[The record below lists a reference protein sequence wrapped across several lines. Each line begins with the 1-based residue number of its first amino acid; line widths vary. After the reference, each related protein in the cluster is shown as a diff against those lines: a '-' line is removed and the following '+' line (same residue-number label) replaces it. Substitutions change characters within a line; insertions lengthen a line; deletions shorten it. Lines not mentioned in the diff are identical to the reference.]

1 MNKLVPIERIE
12 NRIYLIRGQKVMVD
26 RDLAELYGVP
36 TKRLNEAVKRN
47 TARFPEEFMFQLSER
62 EKSELVA
69 NCDRFDDRRRPRSQ
83 NATLKRGQN
92 IKYLPYAF
100 NEYGVAMLS
109 SVLNSERA
117 IQVNIMIIKA
127 FIRLRQVLLDHE
139 ELIGL
144 FKKLETR
151 VDQHDT
157 AINEIVEAIRELM
170 MPIRTEAIGFYLR
183 EKGGK
188 ND

>member
-1 MNKLVPIERIE
+1 MNDLIPIERIE
-12 NRIYLIRGQKVMVD
+12 SKIYLIRGQKVMID
-26 RDLAELYGVP
+26 RDLADLYGVP

-47 TARFPEEFMFQLSER
+47 IQRFPEGFMFILTE
-62 EKSELVA
+62 EEAKNL
-69 NCDRFDDRRRPRSQ
+69 RSQ
-83 NATLKRGQN
+83 IATTKRGGRR
-92 IKYLPYAF
+92 YLPFAF
-100 NEYGVAMLS
+100 TEHGVAMLS

-139 ELIGL
+139 ELVGL

-151 VDQHDT
+151 VDGHDSV
-157 AINEIVEAIRELM
+157 INEIVEAIRELM
-170 MPIRTEAIGFYLR
+170 TPVRTEAIGFYLR
-183 EKGGK
+183 KKAGE

>member
-1 MNKLVPIERIE
+1 MSNLIPIERIE
-12 NRIYLIRGQKVMVD
+12 SRIYLMRGQKVMVD

-47 TARFPEEFMFQLSER
+47 AARFPEEFMFQLSER

-69 NCDRFDDRRRPRSQ
+69 NCDRFRP
-83 NATLKRGQN
+83 LKHSTS
-92 IKYLPYAF
+92 LPYAF
-100 NEYGVAMLS
+100 NEHGVAMLS

-151 VDQHDT
+151 VDQHD
-157 AINEIVEAIRELM
+157 AVINEIVEAIRELM
-170 MPIRTEAIGFYLR
+170 TPVKTEAIGFSLSKR
-183 EKGGK
+183 
-188 ND
+188 D